1 MSSVRSKQRGLVGVL
16 LLVTIAVMAVAVF
29 SKNIWGED
37 SRTYQAKVNTQALA
51 QAKAALLDY
60 LVTGDI
66 VNGDTSNS
74 GSAYDPFTSSSNV
87 ALGRLP
93 CPNQDGNG
101 KSASSCGPDSTN
113 IGAGFH
119 SLGLFPW
126 ATVNSPAIRDA
137 ARQCLWYAVDGAF
150 KYDRSGSTGHAS
162 SPINSDSY
170 GSFSVVQPVKPTNAS
185 LLATTWPTQLVAGD
199 TTTVGNSPDR
209 VIAVIIAAGA
219 AGGIQTQTSIGGA
232 AYTCGLTRTSAAT
245 GLPDAQ
251 TSAVDF
257 LKYYSSTLNN
267 QSMLPASG
275 APAANIALYS
285 ARGGTPTAT
294 PTQTLKTF
302 VTADIEQTQLNDQV
316 TWITAAEFSAA
327 ATKRIAGLYS
337 GQINAY
343 AAATG
348 FYPWAASAPKGACV
362 SGLLQGYVPYT
373 CQAAPASGSTLTD
386 LGFGAANFFND
397 TDYWAGQAHY
407 AVALDCSPSTA
418 STRTISGTTYPRIRS
433 SLVHPCTASD
443 GINLNNGNTSSQSPA
458 AILLMR
464 GRAINGQSCSYDGT
478 QTTSSNAKNMYLCLE
493 PTNTAGSTTPSNSLT
508 VKNALSNLPSS
519 GIQSANMY
527 ANTNA
532 KYFIPSTSGGN
543 DYLVQFTKK

>member
-1 MSSVRSKQRGLVGVL
+1 
-16 LLVTIAVMAVAVF
+16 
-29 SKNIWGED
+29 
-37 SRTYQAKVNTQALA
+37 
-51 QAKAALLDY
+51 
-60 LVTGDI
+60 
-66 VNGDTSNS
+66 
-74 GSAYDPFTSSSNV
+74 
-87 ALGRLP
+87 
-93 CPNQDGNG
+93 
-101 KSASSCGPDSTN
+101 
-113 IGAGFH
+113 
-119 SLGLFPW
+119 
-126 ATVNSPAIRDA
+126 
-137 ARQCLWYAVDGAF
+137 
-150 KYDRSGSTGHAS
+150 
-162 SPINSDSY
+162 
-170 GSFSVVQPVKPTNAS
+170 
-185 LLATTWPTQLVAGD
+185 
-199 TTTVGNSPDR
+199 
-209 VIAVIIAAGA
+209 
-219 AGGIQTQTSIGGA
+219 
-232 AYTCGLTRTSAAT
+232 
-245 GLPDAQ
+245 
-251 TSAVDF
+251 
-257 LKYYSSTLNN
+257 
-267 QSMLPASG
+267 
-275 APAANIALYS
+275 
-285 ARGGTPTAT
+285 
-294 PTQTLKTF
+294 
-302 VTADIEQTQLNDQV
+302 
-316 TWITAAEFSAA
+316 
-327 ATKRIAGLYS
+327 
-337 GQINAY
+337 
-343 AAATG
+343 
-348 FYPWAASAPKGACV
+348 V